1 MALDL
6 MEPFRPVIADSVVI
20 TAINTGM
27 VRASNFTK
35 AASACAM
42 NDAGRKSLIRAYEAR
57 LDQLVTHPAFDY
69 RCSWR
74 SVIRLQARLLSRWLR
89 GDIPEYSNVVTR

>member
-6 MEPFRPVIADSVVI
+6 MEPFRPVVADSAVI

-27 VRASNFTK
+27 VRGNHFTR
-35 AASACAM
+35 AASGCAM
-42 NDAGRKSLIRAYEAR
+42 NDTGRKGLLRAYEAR
-57 LDQLVTHPAFDY
+57 LDQLVTHPEFDY

-89 GDIPEYSNVVTR
+89 GDVPEYSNLVTR